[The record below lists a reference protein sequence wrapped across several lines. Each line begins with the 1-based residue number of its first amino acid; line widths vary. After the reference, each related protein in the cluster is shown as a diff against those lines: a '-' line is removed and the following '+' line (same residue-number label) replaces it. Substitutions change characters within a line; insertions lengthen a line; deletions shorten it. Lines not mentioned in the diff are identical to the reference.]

1 MSAEQFKAFLAK
13 VRVDISLEE
22 RLNAAAGADAVVLI
36 AREAGFMI
44 SVDDLKST
52 QAEAEDVELE
62 AAAGGVQPFLI
73 RWLLENLP
81 EERDNSGYL

>member
-13 VRVDISLEE
+13 VRHDITLEQ
-22 RLNAAAGADAVVLI
+22 RLHAAADADAVVVI

-44 SVDDLKST
+44 SLDDLKSAQT
-52 QAEAEDVELE
+52 ELEDAELE
-62 AAAGGVQPFLI
+62 AAAGGIPPLLI
-73 RWLLENLP
+73 GWLLENLP